1 MAEHHNPLTHSEN
14 QAITGTLA
22 QLKTRLAEAGELLA
36 AMHIDHALEC
46 LDPENPINQ
55 QANPR
60 GSDQT

>member
-1 MAEHHNPLTHSEN
+1 MAEHHNPLTLSEN
-14 QAITGTLA
+14 QAIIGTLA

-55 QANPR
+55 QAAAR
-60 GSDQT
+60 GSDKA

>member
-55 QANPR
+55 QPDPR
-60 GSDQT
+60 AIDET